1 NSVQSITVHVTDS
14 NLDNA
19 KKAAKEAIEQ
29 MCDLSDADKTAAK
42 SNVDNA
48 TDIAGV
54 NTAKQDAQD
63 LNDAKK
69 TAKEAINKLTNLN
82 KAQKEA

>member
-1 NSVQSITVHVTDS
+1 
-14 NLDNA
+14 
-19 KKAAKEAIEQ
+19 
-29 MCDLSDADKTAAK
+29 M
-42 SNVDNA
+42 
-48 TDIAGV
+48 AGV

-82 KAQKEA
+82 KAQKEAAIAQVNAAETVAEIQPIVETATALDGKMGDLKKAIEAADA